1 MFWPRL
7 ATSSSIRFVP
17 GSCPARGA
25 AGGLALEQRQ
35 GAASRPPR
43 GWLEAATTP
52 LLGEPSNWAAF
63 LVSGLDDPRANAV
76 RRHERT
82 GRPLGSEPFVADLEQ
97 RLGLRLRPARRG
109 RKPGRREDEGSEANG
124 TAFG

>member
-1 MFWPRL
+1 VARPEDWPWSSAKAHL
-7 ATSSSIRFVP
+7 ARRADGF
-17 GSCPARGA
+17 
-25 AGGLALEQRQ
+25 
-35 GAASRPPR
+35 
-43 GWLEAATTP
+43 EAATTP
-52 LLGEPSNWAAF
+52 LLGEASNWAAF
-63 LVSGLDDPRANAV
+63 LVSGLDDPRADAV

-124 TAFG
+124 TVLG